1 MAARKR
7 EARKVGRPTVEPGGA
22 RTERV
27 VVLLTV
33 PEREQLE
40 RLAARDK
47 LLPGAWLYRQVAK
60 ALRRK

>member
-1 MAARKR
+1 MAVRKR
-7 EARKVGRPTVEPGGA
+7 GKAKMGRPTVEPGGA

-33 PEREQLE
+33 PERDQLE
-40 RLAARDK
+40 RLAERDGV
-47 LLPGAWLYRQVAK
+47 LPGAWLYRHVAR